1 MGQSRHL
8 ARVVVLQTLFALEEH
23 GGDSEELL
31 GHVCSEQP
39 KESLDIAFARKLL
52 NGVLAHRDELRGQI
66 VHFAPQWP
74 IDKIAPADRAALEI
88 GLYEMIKCNDV
99 PDVVAIDEA
108 IELAKTFGNENSQKF
123 VNGVLNAVLKQRVSP
138 QAAPTA

>member
-1 MGQSRHL
+1 MGHSRHL

-23 GGDSEELL
+23 GGSPDELL
-31 GHVCSEQP
+31 VHIAAEHP
-39 KESLDIAFARKLL
+39 KESLDLTFTRKLL
-52 NGVLAHRDELRGQI
+52 RGVIEHRDEIRNKI
-66 VHFAPQWP
+66 THFAPQWP

-88 GLYEMIKCNDV
+88 GLYEMLECDDV

-123 VNGVLNAVLKQRVSP
+123 VNGVLNAVLKQRVPP
-138 QAAPTA
+138 QVAPAA